1 MNWINVKAKAQTLLK
16 WGAMGIMVILSSWIW
31 LPVITWK
38 LGLILSDN
46 IIKFFVND

>member
-16 WGAMGIMVILSSWIW
+16 WSAMGMIAICSSPIWIPIIL
-31 LPVITWK
+31 WK